1 MRTIISTMLF
11 VILLLATRVFAI
23 QPAEPDQE
31 RISAALET
39 LQQGVNSHQFSRLEP
54 MLAPGFSYQGR
65 GGETGRMIMRQVVSG
80 FPDEIRAITVLE
92 TQLDRDRIV
101 VTVNLE
107 LEGSNHK
114 RTLVFDQQ
122 YRFLEATI
130 SEIQLAGHDS
140 PSSQPPVNSGIW
152 PDQTIIPFELADRL
166 IVVQAEVN
174 GVAGNYLLDSGAP
187 TIMLNRSYFSTDEI
201 KTHPLNSAMPTGA
214 GGLMSDVEGT
224 DNLTLNWGGLE
235 INGQSGLVAD
245 LSHLEES
252 VGVSITGLI
261 GYAALEPFQV
271 QFDYQRKVVT
281 LLRLDDNNQPVS
293 PAFNGAPEAVFELEM
308 MGHIPVI
315 AVSIG
320 GQDLKMGIDS
330 GAEEAMLFTQWQEP
344 LREHYEFIRRDELKG
359 GDTNIQMGDVVQ
371 VDRLQLD
378 SLYYDNMIFHINDIG
393 GETGHVAPFDGLLGY
408 EFIAARPTAINFRTK
423 QLLVWPEGA

>member
-1 MRTIISTMLF
+1 MLF
-11 VILLLATRVFAI
+11 VLLLLATRVYAT
-23 QPAEPDQE
+23 PPSEPDQK
-31 RISAALET
+31 RISTALET

-54 MLAPGFSYQGR
+54 MLAPDFSYQGR
-65 GGETGRMIMRQVVSG
+65 GGDKGRMILRQVVSG
-80 FPDEIRAITVLE
+80 FPDEILAITVLE
-92 TQLDRDRIV
+92 TQLHSDRIV

-107 LEGSNHK
+107 LEGSNSK
-114 RTLVFDQQ
+114 RTLVFDRQ

-130 SEIQLAGHDS
+130 AEIQLAGHDS
-140 PSSQPPVNSGIW
+140 PSSQPPVDSSDW
-152 PDQTIIPFELADRL
+152 PDQTVIPFELADRL

-174 GVAGNYLLDSGAP
+174 GVAGNFLLDSGAP
-187 TIMLNRSYFSTDEI
+187 VIMLNRSYFSAGEI
-201 KTHPLNSAMPTGA
+201 KTLPLNHGMPTGA
-214 GGLMSDVEGT
+214 GGLMSDVEST

-261 GYAALEPFQV
+261 GYAVLEPFQV

-293 PAFNGAPEAVFELEM
+293 PAFNGAPEAVFKLEM

-330 GAEEAMLFTQWQEP
+330 GAEEAMLFTKWQEP